1 MFKTLP
7 IENAIGSV
15 LAHDVTEI
23 RKGEFK
29 GPAFRKGHVIQSED
43 ICRFLRMGKRQL
55 YVLDIEDGY
64 LHEDDAAVRMA
75 EAVCGEGVVVAG
87 TPREGKLNLTAA
99 RGGLLKVDVEAL
111 AAFNLLGEVM
121 CATRHTNT
129 VVTRGDLLAGTRAI
143 PLVLSASVVDEAVH
157 IASAAGG
164 LLRVLPIRSA
174 KVGLVITGSEVFSGM
189 IEDRFESVLRG
200 KIDKIGS
207 SVVGVAFAPDDP
219 AAISE
224 AIIRM
229 RTAGADFILTTGG
242 MSVDPDDV
250 TREGIR
256 LAGGSAE
263 CYGAPVLPGAM
274 FMMADLNGTTVLGIP
289 ACGLYHETTIFDLV
303 LPRVLAGESLQRD
316 EIARMGHGGL
326 CLNCTPCRF
335 PRCGFGKSA

>member
-1 MFKTLP
+1 MFKTIP
-7 IENAIGSV
+7 IEDAVGTV

-29 GPAFRKGHVIQSED
+29 GAAFRKGHVVKTED
-43 ICRFLRMGKRQL
+43 ICRFLRIGKRHL
-55 YVLDIEDGY
+55 YVLEIEDGF
-64 LHEDDAAVRMA
+64 LHEDAAAIRMA
-75 EAVCGEGVVVAG
+75 AAICGDGVSVAG
-87 TPREGKLNLTAA
+87 EPREGKLNLVAA
-99 RGGLLKVDVEAL
+99 QDGLLKVQVEAL

-129 VVTRGDLLAGTRAI
+129 VVRKGDVVAGTRAI
-143 PLVLSASVVDEAVH
+143 PLVLSRSVVDNALK
-157 IASAAGG
+157 IAGDCGG

-189 IEDRFESVLRG
+189 IEDRFESVLRE
-200 KIDKIGS
+200 KINRIGS

-219 AAISE
+219 AAIGE
-224 AIIRM
+224 AIARM
-229 RTAGADFILTTGG
+229 HTAEADFILTTGG

-256 LAGGSAE
+256 LAGGSTE

-274 FMMADLNGTTVLGIP
+274 FMMADLNGMVVLGIP

-303 LPRVLAGESLQRD
+303 LPRVLAGEHLQRE

-326 CLNCTPCRF
+326 CLNCTTCRF
-335 PRCGFGKSA
+335 PQCGFGKSA